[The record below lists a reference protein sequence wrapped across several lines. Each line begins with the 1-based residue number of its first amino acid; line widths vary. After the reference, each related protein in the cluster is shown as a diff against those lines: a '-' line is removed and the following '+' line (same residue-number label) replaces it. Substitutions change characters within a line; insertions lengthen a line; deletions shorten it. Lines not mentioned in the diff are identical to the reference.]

1 MEESMESIALWDLL
15 GEWQLWAVCAVSFAL
30 GALGGLLHL
39 GAVKPPPEGDAPPP
53 KPTPW
58 WRHVLVGGAAA
69 VAVLYVATPE
79 TGIALVGGSIVA
91 GYAGEA
97 ILAGLEARA
106 RLALA
111 QQEVVETR
119 RDVHEA
125 VDALEEVE
133 AASVGTRSRAPDG
146 PPPTPMPPKAALTL
160 QRLKSKYG

>member
-1 MEESMESIALWDLL
+1 MEDAMESIALWDLL

-39 GAVKPPPEGDAPPP
+39 GAVKPAPEAETPPP

-97 ILAGLEARA
+97 ILAGLESRA
-106 RLALA
+106 KLALA
-111 QQEVVETR
+111 QQEVVETK

-125 VDALEEVE
+125 VEALEDV
-133 AASVGTRSRAPDG
+133 ANASVGTRGGDSKA
-146 PPPTPMPPKAALTL
+146 PPPTPMPPTAMATL
-160 QRLKSKYG
+160 ERLRSKYR